1 MSVVESVGILS
12 HGGVE
17 AVLVLGRQHAAQR
30 RQRGAPQRLSV
41 VVTAPV
47 YRPVQCAV
55 RDSVGWSYCDCY
67 YSYQYQFSPELGVEA
82 EVAAVGCPPHGL
94 AAGQVPD
101 QLEVGGGDEGG
112 RREGGEVV
120 PAALRHL
127 RPAVSNSAVTTL
139 DVPCVLCCFVDRH
152 LTSSRVRR

>member
-47 YRPVQCAV
+47 YRPGHAGWN
-55 RDSVGWSYCDCY
+55 SVGWSYCDCY
-67 YSYQYQFSPELGVEA
+67 YSY
-82 EVAAVGCPPHGL
+82 
-94 AAGQVPD
+94 
-101 QLEVGGGDEGG
+101 
-112 RREGGEVV
+112 
-120 PAALRHL
+120 
-127 RPAVSNSAVTTL
+127 
-139 DVPCVLCCFVDRH
+139 
-152 LTSSRVRR
+152 

>member
-47 YRPVQCAV
+47 YRPGHAGWN
-55 RDSVGWSYCDCY
+55 SVGWSYCNCY
-67 YSYQYQFSPELGVEA
+67 YSYQFSPELGVEA
-82 EVAAVGCPPHGL
+82 DVAAVGCPPHGL

-127 RPAVSNSAVTTL
+127 RPAVSNSAVITL
-139 DVPCVLCCFVDRH
+139 DVPCVLYCFVDRH

>member
-47 YRPVQCAV
+47 YRPGHAGWN
-55 RDSVGWSYCDCY
+55 SVGY
-67 YSYQYQFSPELGVEA
+67 
-82 EVAAVGCPPHGL
+82 
-94 AAGQVPD
+94 
-101 QLEVGGGDEGG
+101 
-112 RREGGEVV
+112 
-120 PAALRHL
+120 
-127 RPAVSNSAVTTL
+127 
-139 DVPCVLCCFVDRH
+139 
-152 LTSSRVRR
+152 RVKIRL